1 MLQTITLPRA
11 SESNAIGTWPT
22 QPGKRGLTSEWATIQ
37 RDLAA
42 TQPLPKSLPSAAMTA
57 YWLTAATHRV
67 PWFRSLRATWPQHIG
82 PRRAGSKR

>member
-1 MLQTITLPRA
+1 MLQTITLSRA
-11 SESNAIGTWPT
+11 SESNAIGAWTT
-22 QPGKRGLTSEWATIQ
+22 QGGKREPPSEWATIQ

-42 TQPLPKSLPSAAMTA
+42 TQPLPEKYTSAAMPA

-82 PRRAGSKR
+82 PRRAGS